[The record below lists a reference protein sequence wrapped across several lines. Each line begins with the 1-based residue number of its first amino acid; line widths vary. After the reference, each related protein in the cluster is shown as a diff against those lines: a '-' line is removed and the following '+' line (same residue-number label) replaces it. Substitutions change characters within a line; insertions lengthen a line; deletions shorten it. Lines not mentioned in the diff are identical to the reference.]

1 MIVSMSRVSGISPCK
16 MLKINA
22 HCCNQR
28 IFLYLFLSETFNLFT
43 MINSTIK
50 EAVIA
55 FSALLV
61 TSTNTFSQTNTLPT
75 SGNVGIGELN
85 PDQKLT
91 VRGSARIDSTLM
103 VKDSM
108 SVDHGAHVGG
118 DLTVDGQTILA
129 GDLILK
135 SLLDSTLTEDE
146 VLLIDT
152 EGKVK
157 SGGNLKSLVYAD
169 VALPPCKDDAGGHIT
184 PAAPVWLN
192 GSGKLYTSSACVPD
206 VKVGIGRDNPDSKLH
221 ITTAVNKN
229 THPIIVDKRIQGNPT
244 PYKLMQLDNN
254 GLLFAREVKVNL
266 DNWADYVF
274 DANYP
279 LMPLSEL
286 QAFIQTYN
294 HLPNVPSA
302 KEMTEN
308 GLNVAKTNIMLME
321 KVEELTLYV
330 LQINEKVKTQEELLK
345 QQEETIRLQQELIRK
360 LEQHVKP

>member
-1 MIVSMSRVSGISPCK
+1 
-16 MLKINA
+16 
-22 HCCNQR
+22 
-28 IFLYLFLSETFNLFT
+28 

-50 EAVIA
+50 EVVIA
-55 FSALLV
+55 CSALLFV
-61 TSTNTFSQTNTLPT
+61 SVNAFSQTNTLPT

-118 DLTVDGQTILA
+118 DLTVDGHTILA

-135 SLLDSTLTEDE
+135 SLLDSTLTDDE

-157 SGGNLKSLVYAD
+157 SGGNLKSLVYSD
-169 VALPPCKDDAGGHIT
+169 VALPPCKDDAGGNIT

-244 PYKLMQLDNN
+244 PYKLMELNN
-254 GLLFAREVKVNL
+254 DGLLYAREVKVNL
-266 DNWADYVF
+266 EAWPDYVF
-274 DANYP
+274 DPNYR

-286 QAFIQTYN
+286 QAFIQQNN
-294 HLPNVPSA
+294 HLPNVPGA
-302 KEMTEN
+302 CEMEEQ
-308 GLNVAKTNIMLME
+308 GINVAKSNVMLME

-330 LQINEKVKTQEELLK
+330 LEINERVKSQDQLLDEQQELLK
-345 QQEETIRLQQELIRK
+345 QQQETIRLQQELIQQ
-360 LEQHVKP
+360 LNQQLKP